1 MERDLTVVYRI
12 LEKVESCPYN
22 ANDPSPIPVILPGV
36 APAVVQYHCRLLD
49 DAGFIETLSG
59 KDGQIAPTRLT
70 WQGHDYLDRASNIV
84 IDAVDN
90 LFAEAP

>member
-12 LEKVESCPYN
+12 LEKVESC
-22 ANDPSPIPVILPGV
+22 AFDAQDPSPIPVILPGV
-36 APAVVQYHCRLLD
+36 EPASVQYHCRLLK
-49 DAGFIETLSG
+49 DAGFIETISN
-59 KDGQIAPTRLT
+59 KDGLIAPTRLT
-70 WQGHDYLDRASNIV
+70 WQGHDYLDKASNIV